1 MFMVYIKKLDLLVSM
16 SFPSGNFIEKK
27 NKISLELMKIYEESH
42 NWSDS
47 IRKLKGEGS
56 LPIMTIHKSKGLE
69 YKIVI
74 FMGLEDQA
82 FWSFQSQSE
91 EDTCAFF
98 VALSR

>member
-1 MFMVYIKKLDLLVSM
+1 M
-16 SFPSGNFIEKK
+16 
-27 NKISLELMKIYEESH
+27 
-42 NWSDS
+42 
-47 IRKLKGEGS
+47 KGEGS

-98 VALSR
+98 VALSRAKEKVIFTFSKKRDFLRKNPQTNTLIRPLYDLLVSSKLVDVKNF